1 MKRQV
6 DTLRLTALLAMPI
19 AVAAYEITPANTH
32 EELCY
37 GRAMIGFDS
46 VINSRLGVPA
56 EHALNLAVLNR
67 SEATPAGA
75 IYSKAML
82 NTIWDAYFWQESP
95 HSYALKV
102 FYRCATEQT
111 TLRSARNDWIIS
123 ENYPD
128 P

>member
-1 MKRQV
+1 MKTQIN
-6 DTLRLTALLAMPI
+6 TLLLTVLLVMSAHTS
-19 AVAAYEITPANTH
+19 AYELTPANSH

-56 EHALNLAVLNR
+56 EHALNLALVSR
-67 SEATPAGA
+67 SATAPKDT

-82 NTIWDAYFWQESP
+82 NTIWDAYFWQETP

-102 FYRCATEQT
+102 FYRCATEQV
-111 TLRSARNDWIIS
+111 TLRNARSDWIIA
-123 ENYPD
+123 EGY
-128 P
+128 

>member
-1 MKRQV
+1 MRTYVSKV
-6 DTLRLTALLAMPI
+6 LALLFLALPADVI
-19 AVAAYEITPANTH
+19 AFEQTPATPH

-56 EHALNLAVLNR
+56 EHALHLAVMTHPL
-67 SEATPAGA
+67 AAPTGPV
-75 IYSKAML
+75 YSKAML

-95 HSYALKV
+95 HNYALKV

-111 TLRSARNDWIIS
+111 ALRSAKSDWLIT
-123 ENYPD
+123 EGY
-128 P
+128 

>member
-1 MKRQV
+1 MKRQCC
-6 DTLRLTALLAMPI
+6 ALPLLSLLVTPFVA
-19 AVAAYEITPANTH
+19 AAYESIPVNTH
-32 EELCY
+32 EQLCY

-56 EHALNLAVLNR
+56 EHALHLAVLR
-67 SEATPAGA
+67 HAAPTQEGTV
-75 IYSKAML
+75 YSKALL
-82 NTIWDAYFWQESP
+82 NTIWDAYFWQETP

-111 TLRSARNDWIIS
+111 TLRSARNDWLIS
-123 ENYPD
+123 EDSPG